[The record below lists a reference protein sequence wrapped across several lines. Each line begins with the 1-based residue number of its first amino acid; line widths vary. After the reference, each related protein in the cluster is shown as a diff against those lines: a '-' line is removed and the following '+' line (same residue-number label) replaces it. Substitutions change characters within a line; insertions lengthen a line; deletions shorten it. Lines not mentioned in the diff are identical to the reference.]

1 MDPGIPRTPNPPTI
15 SAAATC
21 ALLLNRTSIYASLRR
36 PLTLTV
42 RTRFFMRLMP
52 IALCLL
58 HIYNISLALRCQTSE
73 VYLSDGSPRPA
84 GGFLWQVARVGNWWM
99 GDLQA
104 CEAVGMI
111 PDEAWAE
118 QVYRWGGMK
127 APPESSADVE
137 VPRSDKP
144 VVDTAD
150 EDSDGNSVDG
160 KKVRKEIKDMEP
172 IKGSL
177 ALLWPFYKTICF
189 SQFVESFVC
198 AVTARNPAAET
209 GMTLMEHSLAFAEA
223 EFLAAPKG
231 FEIQSAPSD
240 DGTPATDN
248 RRVLVHTEKNVPP
261 EVLYISLISAF
272 GHLTSHILGVFNRQA
287 KYRLLSTG
295 IWGVAFLS
303 GFAWALIFR
312 SESGAV
318 LNFPTVCVVGFIPHL
333 LIFTGIF
340 VCGAIY
346 ALALVLTSLFPPPAL
361 SERPSFR
368 AGLDNLQANLTL
380 GTVTINNND
389 DFYTTLLKLGFQC
402 LTAASEATYLNEGRV
417 VRLPAWTWLEDQRTK
432 VQDSQRKLGIG
443 GGGVAPGLVGTGVG
457 KGPYSQERKD
467 VKGVMAPKKG
477 RNGTGSGRWAGAG
490 EMMRGV
496 SVLLVSLTSR
506 WAPVLFRT
514 RRRGP
519 PRSPEAT
526 GATQGS
532 TLESEEEDADST
544 SLYTRFIGNIGGPL
558 LSDSDTS
565 GDFQPDDSIDDD
577 ASTVVSAAS
586 DIGSLTDFPYDSDDD
601 SQPSGMRTPT
611 QARPYPSRDPST
623 SPSPPR
629 SPFSEIFSTPADL
642 ATLLDPQTPE
652 DRAQAQVLGRH
663 LKAPN
668 ILTRSTYHS
677 ANAASTSLE
686 SIILQQRRPSL
697 ATVGSSY
704 SSCVVCQSATRIII
718 VWPCR
723 CLALCED
730 CRICLAHNNYKSCVC
745 CRQGVEGFSRIYV
758 P

>member
-1 MDPGIPRTPNPPTI
+1 MD
-15 SAAATC
+15 
-21 ALLLNRTSIYASLRR
+21 
-36 PLTLTV
+36 
-42 RTRFFMRLMP
+42 
-52 IALCLL
+52 
-58 HIYNISLALRCQTSE
+58 
-73 VYLSDGSPRPA
+73 
-84 GGFLWQVARVGNWWM
+84 
-99 GDLQA
+99 DLQV

-111 PDEAWAE
+111 PDDVWAE
-118 QVYRWGGMK
+118 QVYKWGGMK
-127 APPESSADVE
+127 VPPELYADAE
-137 VPRSDKP
+137 VPGYDKP
-144 VVDTAD
+144 AMDTAD
-150 EDSDGNSVDG
+150 KDSDGKLVE
-160 KKVRKEIKDMEP
+160 KVGQKEAKDMEP
-172 IKGSL
+172 IKGSM
-177 ALLWPFYKTICF
+177 ALLWPFYKTVCF

-223 EFLAAPKG
+223 EFLAVPKV

-240 DGTPATDN
+240 NETTVTDN

-261 EVLYISLISAF
+261 EVLYISLISAL
-272 GHLTSHILGVFNRQA
+272 GHLTSHILGVFNRQER
-287 KYRLLSTG
+287 YRLLSTG

-340 VCGAIY
+340 VCAGIY
-346 ALALVLTSLFPPPAL
+346 ALALVLTLLFPPPGV
-361 SERPSFR
+361 SESPSFR

-380 GTVTINNND
+380 GTITINNSD

-432 VQDSQRKLGIG
+432 VLDSQRKLGIG
-443 GGGVAPGLVGTGVG
+443 GGGAAPGLIGTGVG

-467 VKGVMAPKKG
+467 VKGIMAPKKG
-477 RNGTGSGRWAGAG
+477 RNGTGSSRWAGAG

-506 WAPVLFRT
+506 WTPILFRA
-514 RRRGP
+514 RGRDP
-519 PRSPEAT
+519 PDSPEAVHAAQSPAL
-526 GATQGS
+526 GP
-532 TLESEEEDADST
+532 EEEEDTDSV
-544 SLYTRFIGNIGGPL
+544 SLYTRFIGNIEGPL
-558 LSDSDTS
+558 WADSDTS
-565 GDFQPDDSIDDD
+565 GDFQPDHSIDDD
-577 ASTVVSAAS
+577 ASTVISAAS
-586 DIGSLTDFPYDSDDD
+586 DLGSLTDFAYDSDD
-601 SQPSGMRTPT
+601 SQPSGTRTPT
-611 QARPYPSRDPST
+611 QSHPYPSRESSS
-623 SPSPPR
+623 SPSPPQ

-652 DRAQAQVLGRH
+652 DRAQAQALGRH

-668 ILTRSTYHS
+668 ILTRSSYRSTNGAS
-677 ANAASTSLE
+677 ASLE
-686 SIILQQRRPSL
+686 SIILQQRRSSS
-697 ATVGSSY
+697 ATASSSY
-704 SSCVVCQSATRIII
+704 SSCVVCQSATRTII

-730 CRICLAHNNYKSCVC
+730 CRVCLAHNNYKSCVC

>member
-1 MDPGIPRTPNPPTI
+1 
-15 SAAATC
+15 
-21 ALLLNRTSIYASLRR
+21 
-36 PLTLTV
+36 
-42 RTRFFMRLMP
+42 MRLTP
-52 IALCLL
+52 IVLCLF
-58 HIYNISLALRCQTSE
+58 HIYSISLALRCQTSE

-99 GDLQA
+99 DDLQV

-118 QVYRWGGMK
+118 QVYQWGGMK
-127 APPESSADVE
+127 APPELRAGVE
-137 VPRSDKP
+137 VPGFDKP
-144 VVDTAD
+144 SPDTAG
-150 EDSDGNSVDG
+150 EDSDGKPVG
-160 KKVRKEIKDMEP
+160 EKKGRKGIKDMEP

-177 ALLWPFYKTICF
+177 ALLWPFYKTVCF
-189 SQFVESFVC
+189 SQFVESFIC

-223 EFLAAPKG
+223 EFLAVPKV
-231 FEIQSAPSD
+231 FEIQSAPPD
-240 DGTPATDN
+240 DETTVADN

-261 EVLYISLISAF
+261 EVLYISLISAL

-287 KYRLLSTG
+287 KHRLLSTG

-333 LIFTGIF
+333 VIFTGIF

-346 ALALVLTSLFPPPAL
+346 ALALVLTSLLPPPGV

-380 GTVTINNND
+380 GTVTINNSD

-432 VQDSQRKLGIG
+432 VLDSQRKLGIG
-443 GGGVAPGLVGTGVG
+443 GGGAAPGLVGTGVG

-477 RNGTGSGRWAGAG
+477 RSGTGSSRWAGAG

-506 WAPVLFRT
+506 WVPTLFRT
-514 RRRGP
+514 RERDSPDTPESVDANQGP
-519 PRSPEAT
+519 
-526 GATQGS
+526 
-532 TLESEEEDADST
+532 TLEVEEEDANST
-544 SLYTRFIGNIGGPL
+544 SLYTRFIGNIEGPL
-558 LSDSDTS
+558 WADSDAS
-565 GDFQPDDSIDDD
+565 GDFEPDDSIDDD
-577 ASTVVSAAS
+577 DDASTVSSAAS
-586 DIGSLTDFPYDSDDD
+586 DTAPLTDFPYDSDFDD
-601 SQPSGMRTPT
+601 FPRSGTRTPT
-611 QARPYPSRDPST
+611 QSHPYPFHDSSS

-629 SPFSEIFSTPADL
+629 SPFTEIFSTAADL

-652 DRAQAQVLGRH
+652 DRAQAQALGRH

-677 ANAASTSLE
+677 ANSASTSLE
-686 SIILQQRRPSL
+686 SIILQQRQQSL
-697 ATVGSSY
+697 ATPASSY
-704 SSCVVCQSATRIII
+704 SSCVVCQSATRTII

-730 CRICLAHNNYKSCVC
+730 CRVCLAHNNYKSCVC

>member
-1 MDPGIPRTPNPPTI
+1 
-15 SAAATC
+15 
-21 ALLLNRTSIYASLRR
+21 
-36 PLTLTV
+36 
-42 RTRFFMRLMP
+42 MRLAP
-52 IALCLL
+52 IVLCLF
-58 HIYNISLALRCQTSE
+58 HIYRISLALRCQTSE

-99 GDLQA
+99 DDLQV

-118 QVYRWGGMK
+118 Q
-127 APPESSADVE
+127 
-137 VPRSDKP
+137 
-144 VVDTAD
+144 
-150 EDSDGNSVDG
+150 
-160 KKVRKEIKDMEP
+160 P

-177 ALLWPFYKTICF
+177 ALLWPFYKTVCF
-189 SQFVESFVC
+189 SQFVESFIC

-223 EFLAAPKG
+223 EFLAVPKV
-231 FEIQSAPSD
+231 FEIQSAPPD
-240 DGTPATDN
+240 DETTVTDN

-261 EVLYISLISAF
+261 EVLYISLISAL

-287 KYRLLSTG
+287 KHRLLSTG

-333 LIFTGIF
+333 VIFTGIF

-346 ALALVLTSLFPPPAL
+346 ALALVLTSLLPPPGV
-361 SERPSFR
+361 SERPSFH

-380 GTVTINNND
+380 GTVTINNSD

-417 VRLPAWTWLEDQRTK
+417 VRLPTWTWLEDQRTK
-432 VQDSQRKLGIG
+432 VLDSQRKLGIG
-443 GGGVAPGLVGTGVG
+443 AGGAAPGLVGTGVG

-467 VKGVMAPKKG
+467 VKGIMAPKKG
-477 RNGTGSGRWAGAG
+477 RNGTGSSRWAGAG

-506 WAPVLFRT
+506 WVPALFRT
-514 RRRGP
+514 RGRGP
-519 PRSPEAT
+519 PDTPEAVD
-526 GATQGS
+526 ATQDS
-532 TLESEEEDADST
+532 TLEAEEEDADST
-544 SLYTRFIGNIGGPL
+544 SLYTRFIRNIEGPL
-558 LSDSDTS
+558 WADSDAS
-565 GDFQPDDSIDDD
+565 GDFQPDDSAEDDDD
-577 ASTVVSAAS
+577 ASTVSSAAS
-586 DIGSLTDFPYDSDDD
+586 DTAPLTDFPYDSDDDD

-611 QARPYPSRDPST
+611 QSHPYPSHGSSS

-629 SPFSEIFSTPADL
+629 SPFTEIFSTAADL

-652 DRAQAQVLGRH
+652 DRAQAQALGRH

-677 ANAASTSLE
+677 VNSASTSLE
-686 SIILQQRRPSL
+686 SIILQQRRQSP
-697 ATVGSSY
+697 ATPASSY
-704 SSCVVCQSATRIII
+704 SSCVVCQSATRTII

-730 CRICLAHNNYKSCVC
+730 CRVCLAHNNYKSCVC

>member
-1 MDPGIPRTPNPPTI
+1 
-15 SAAATC
+15 
-21 ALLLNRTSIYASLRR
+21 
-36 PLTLTV
+36 
-42 RTRFFMRLMP
+42 MRLTP

-58 HIYNISLALRCQTSE
+58 HIYRISLALRCQTSE
-73 VYLSDGSPRPA
+73 VYLSDGSPRLA

-99 GDLQA
+99 DDLQV
-104 CEAVGMI
+104 CEVVGMI

-118 QVYRWGGMK
+118 Q
-127 APPESSADVE
+127 
-137 VPRSDKP
+137 
-144 VVDTAD
+144 
-150 EDSDGNSVDG
+150 
-160 KKVRKEIKDMEP
+160 P
-172 IKGSL
+172 IRGSL
-177 ALLWPFYKTICF
+177 ALLWPFYRTVCF
-189 SQFVESFVC
+189 SQFVESFIC

-223 EFLAAPKG
+223 EFLAVPKV
-231 FEIQSAPSD
+231 FEIQSAPL
-240 DGTPATDN
+240 DGETTGMDS
-248 RRVLVHTEKNVPP
+248 RRVLVHTENNVPP

-272 GHLTSHILGVFNRQA
+272 GHLTSHILGVFGRQA

-312 SESGAV
+312 HESGAV

-340 VCGAIY
+340 VCGVVY
-346 ALALVLTSLFPPPAL
+346 ALALVLTSLFPPPGL

-380 GTVTINNND
+380 GTVTINNSD

-432 VQDSQRKLGIG
+432 VLDSQRRLGIG
-443 GGGVAPGLVGTGVG
+443 GGGAAPGLVGTGVG
-457 KGPYSQERKD
+457 KGPYSQERRD
-467 VKGVMAPKKG
+467 LRGIMAPKKS
-477 RNGTGSGRWAGAG
+477 RNGTGSSRWAGAG

-519 PRSPEAT
+519 PDSPEVFDA
-526 GATQGS
+526 AQGP
-532 TLESEEEDADST
+532 TLETEEEDADSA
-544 SLYTRFIGNIGGPL
+544 SLYTRFIANIGGPL
-558 LSDSDTS
+558 WSDSDAS

-577 ASTVVSAAS
+577 TSTIVSAAS
-586 DIGSLTDFPYDSDDD
+586 DIGSITDFSHDSDDE
-601 SQPSGMRTPT
+601 SQPPGMQTPT
-611 QARPYPSRDPST
+611 QSHPYPSRDPSL

-629 SPFSEIFSTPADL
+629 SPFSEIFPTPADL

-652 DRAQAQVLGRH
+652 DRAQAQALGRH

-668 ILTRSTYHS
+668 ILTRSTYRA

-686 SIILQQRRPSL
+686 SIILQQRRPSS
-697 ATVGSSY
+697 ATAGTSY
-704 SSCVVCQSATRIII
+704 SSCVVCQSASRSII

-730 CRICLAHNNYKSCVC
+730 CRVCLAHNNYKSCVC
-745 CRQGVEGFSRIYV
+745 CRQSVEGFSRIYV

>member
-1 MDPGIPRTPNPPTI
+1 
-15 SAAATC
+15 
-21 ALLLNRTSIYASLRR
+21 
-36 PLTLTV
+36 
-42 RTRFFMRLMP
+42 MRLTP
-52 IALCLL
+52 IALCLF

-99 GDLQA
+99 DDLQV
-104 CEAVGMI
+104 CEAAGMI

-118 QVYRWGGMK
+118 QEGSEG
-127 APPESSADVE
+127 
-137 VPRSDKP
+137 KP
-144 VVDTAD
+144 V
-150 EDSDGNSVDG
+150 EE
-160 KKVRKEIKDMEP
+160 KKGQETKDMEP
-172 IKGSL
+172 IKGSM

-189 SQFVESFVC
+189 SQFVESFMC
-198 AVTARNPAAET
+198 AITACNPAAET

-223 EFLAAPKG
+223 EFLAVPKV

-240 DGTPATDN
+240 DETTITDT
-248 RRVLVHTEKNVPP
+248 RRVLVHTEKNVTP
-261 EVLYISLISAF
+261 EVLYISLISAL
-272 GHLTSHILGVFNRQA
+272 GHLTSHVLGVFNRQA

-340 VCGAIY
+340 ICGAIY
-346 ALALVLTSLFPPPAL
+346 TLALILTSMFPPAGV

-380 GTVTINNND
+380 GTVTINTSD

-417 VRLPAWTWLEDQRTK
+417 VRLPAWTWLEEQRTK
-432 VQDSQRKLGIG
+432 VLESQRKLGIG
-443 GGGVAPGLVGTGVG
+443 GGAAPGLVGTGVG

-467 VKGVMAPKKG
+467 VKGIMAPKKG
-477 RNGTGSGRWAGAG
+477 RNGNGSSRWAGAG
-490 EMMRGV
+490 EMIRGV
-496 SVLLVSLTSR
+496 LVLLASLTSS

-514 RRRGP
+514 RGRGP
-519 PRSPEAT
+519 SESPEAT
-526 GATQGS
+526 DAPQGPI
-532 TLESEEEDADST
+532 LEPEEADTDST
-544 SLYTRFIGNIGGPL
+544 SLYTRFIGNIEGPL
-558 LSDSDTS
+558 WADSDTS
-565 GDFQPDDSIDDD
+565 GDFQPDDWIDDD
-577 ASTVVSAAS
+577 TSTVISTAS
-586 DIGSLTDFPYDSDDD
+586 DIGSLADFSYDSDD
-601 SQPSGMRTPT
+601 SQPPGTRTPT
-611 QARPYPSRDPST
+611 QSHPYPYSSSR
-623 SPSPPR
+623 
-629 SPFSEIFSTPADL
+629 ADL

-652 DRAQAQVLGRH
+652 DRAQAQALGRH
-663 LKAPN
+663 LKAPTM
-668 ILTRSTYHS
+668 LTRSTFYS
-677 ANAASTSLE
+677 TNGSSTSLE
-686 SIILQQRRPSL
+686 SIILQQRRPSTSTSP
-697 ATVGSSY
+697 AGSY
-704 SSCVVCQSATRIII
+704 SSCVVCQSATRTII